1 MYLCVDLQTNS
12 SSCVKEFGGGKP
24 LQMAGLATISCSCL
38 RHVKWCL
45 TQLQQNFTVVLR
57 NFSRILLS
65 LVSHSSDARER
76 MFQKRHCLFTY
87 CNREKGAGAH
97 KCGPADSSANAATE
111 IRGPAPVGAF

>member
-76 MFQKRHCLFTY
+76 IFQKRHFLFTY
-87 CNREKGAGAH
+87 VTL
-97 KCGPADSSANAATE
+97 STMSATHRRLHGQVVHNDE
-111 IRGPAPVGAF
+111 Q